1 MIIHFVP
8 YQVAYRE
15 AALMSR
21 FHHPNVIDLY
31 ECFVTGSVLCIV
43 MEYATGGT
51 LGTFLQKRDGKLLT
65 QFVSITTVR
74 ISDVDSRR

>member
-1 MIIHFVP
+1 M
-8 YQVAYRE
+8 AYRE

-31 ECFVTGSVLCIV
+31 ECFVTGSILCIV

-51 LGTFLQKRDGKLLT
+51 LGTFLHNRDGKLLT
-65 QFVSITTVR
+65 QFVSTATVV
-74 ISDVDSRR
+74 ISDVE